1 MALTIKKTATATE
14 GLTITDK
21 KQVIS
26 EEIKDTQ
33 VELPSETAAAKGDE
47 GPWCEVGFE
56 ASYTHNLGNYQSA
69 RIAVMLKVPCK
80 HGEVDHIFG
89 FTKDWVEKKM
99 EAAIGELTGAES

>member
-1 MALTIKKTATATE
+1 MALIIKKTATATE

-21 KQVIS
+21 KNVIS

-33 VELPSETAAAKGDE
+33 VELPAETAAAKGDE

-69 RIAVMLKVPCK
+69 RIAVTLKVPCK
-80 HGEVDHIFG
+80 HGEQDTVFDFAES
-89 FTKDWVEKKM
+89 WVNQKM
-99 EAAIGELTGAES
+99 EKLNSEISGASS